1 MVKRR
6 NSRKLNNLDWIM
18 IMLMMPIILLA
29 AFPILWIPVGFLLLC
44 WFLKKISEIVETI
57 SGWFPEKKEKKS
69 NYVFDKSKLL
79 SYNKQK
85 EDYSKLIE
93 QKKEDVL
100 ETPYDNLFEKKI
112 IYRGR
117 NYYLE
122 GNVNVCCYN
131 NLECNAVVSGS
142 QDYEV
147 NIKFD
152 KHNTMKNASCTCPYY
167 QENNLYC
174 KHIYATLLKCCKKEK
189 SITDTSQSKYSLLE
203 QILEYC
209 DKIENLIDEVE
220 AEYITVE
227 NEDEELES
235 LYYEIIEYR
244 DDVDLYRNKNF
255 SDVDIYLVKTLEE
268 THQACEELYFQFMDL
283 CEEIQ
288 EQSIEEVDEETAL
301 MIGALGY
308 SMYKKRKE
316 EDEEANER
324 LEEREYLKSEW
335 GLTDYQ
341 IDLVESGEYEPSQFS
356 EEEIEEDDYYSED
369 DNDF

>member
-1 MVKRR
+1 MGKRR
-6 NSRKLNNLDWIM
+6 KSRKLNNLDWIM
-18 IMLMMPIILLA
+18 IMLMMPIVLLA
-29 AFPILWIPVGFLLLC
+29 AFPILWIPVGILLLY
-44 WFLKKISEIVETI
+44 WFLKMIGELVETI
-57 SGWFPEKKEKKS
+57 SGWFPEKKENKY
-69 NYVFDKSKLL
+69 NDVFDKSKLL
-79 SYNKQK
+79 SHNKQK
-85 EDYSKLIE
+85 EAYSKLIE

-122 GNVNVCCYN
+122 GNVSEVYYN
-131 NLECNAVVSGS
+131 NLECNAVVLGT

-152 KHNTMKNASCTCPYY
+152 KHNNMKEASCTCPYY

-174 KHIYATLLKCCKKEK
+174 KHIYATLLERCKKEK

-203 QILEYC
+203 QILECC
-209 DKIENLIDEVE
+209 DKLENLIDEVE
-220 AEYITVE
+220 GEYTSIE
-227 NEDEELES
+227 NPDEELES
-235 LYYEIIEYR
+235 LYYEIIEYSE
-244 DDVDLYRNKNF
+244 VIELYRNKNLT
-255 SDVDIYLVKTLEE
+255 DVDIYLVKAIE
-268 THQACEELYFQFMDL
+268 TEYESCEELYFQFMDL
-283 CEEIQ
+283 CEEND
-288 EQSIEEVDEETAL
+288 IESEDEIDAETTL
-301 MIGALGY
+301 MLGAVGY
-308 SMYKKRKE
+308 SMYKKHKE
-316 EDEEANER
+316 EEEENER

-356 EEEIEEDDYYSED
+356 EEELEEDDYYSEE